1 MITLDRLAFVDV
13 ETTGL
18 APHSDRVT
26 EIGVVT
32 VDEGG
37 VREWCSLVNPGR
49 VAAARSRLLSGVSP
63 AELAAAPRFSDI
75 AAALAGRLAGRLFIA
90 HNARFDH
97 DFVRAEFMRAGLDF
111 QARVVCSA
119 ALSRRLYPQ
128 QPRHDLDAVM
138 HRHGLHA
145 EARHRALPDARLL
158 EQFWRVLRAEHPFGL
173 EAAVQDLLAGPV
185 LPAALDPGLIDALPE
200 SPGVFALLDR
210 EGSVLHMAKAA
221 NLRLGVRDYFR
232 LDRAS
237 DKALAAA
244 HAVSGVRWRVTRGA
258 LGSQFRL
265 KAWSD
270 ALQPRKRRAAAFFTW
285 RMRPECVPCLELAPL
300 AAAPGGAVDR
310 AADRASVHR
319 GVDRSGGDT
328 PELYGLFETERKARN
343 ALARLA
349 ASNGL
354 CSALLGL
361 DGEGRCVGC
370 AAYSPGDA
378 PACAGTAC
386 AMAGAMA
393 GEAAARGRGAR
404 KESAAKAEPAA
415 KKEPLAKPQ
424 CLGKR
429 ERLRHLTRVAL
440 ALRPLRVQSWPY
452 EGPIGIRERGELH
465 VIDGWR
471 YLGTACSAHE
481 VPELLAQSDT
491 VRGGAERGGFER
503 DTFAFLVRVLRRLP
517 ASRIVRL
524 GTDPGVPT
532 VHWGAHRFADP
543 GGDSAKRGLPTD
555 GPRSEASQ

>member
-18 APHSDRVT
+18 APRSDRIT

-37 VREWCSLVNPGR
+37 VREWRSLLNPGR
-49 VAAARSRLLSGVSP
+49 VAAARSRLLAGVS
-63 AELAAAPRFSDI
+63 AGELATAPRFADI
-75 AAALAGRLAGRLFIA
+75 AAQLARRLAGRLFIA

-97 DFVRAEFMRAGLDF
+97 DFLRAEFMRAGLDF
-111 QARVVCSA
+111 HTRVVCSA
-119 ALSRRLYPQ
+119 ALSRRLYPRE
-128 QPRHDLDAVM
+128 PRHDLDAIM
-138 HRHGLHA
+138 LRHALHA

-173 EAAVQDLLAGPV
+173 DAAVEELLAGPV

-200 SPGVFALLDR
+200 APGVFALLDG
-210 EGSVLHMAKAA
+210 EGAVLHMAKSA

-244 HAVSGVRWRVTRGA
+244 HAVRGVRWRVTRGA

-265 KAWSD
+265 RAWSD
-270 ALQPRKRRAAAFFTW
+270 ALQPRKRRAGAFFTW

-300 AAAPGGAVDR
+300 EGAPGGAAGR
-310 AADRASVHR
+310 AEGGSAGAADR
-319 GVDRSGGDT
+319 

-349 ASNGL
+349 TSNGL

-361 DGEGRCVGC
+361 DGESGCLGC
-370 AAYSPGDA
+370 AAYAGSNAPG
-378 PACAGTAC
+378 CGGTPGATVD
-386 AMAGAMA
+386 AMAGAI
-393 GEAAARGRGAR
+393 GSEAAARRRGAR
-404 KESAAKAEPAA
+404 KESAMKKEPAA
-415 KKEPLAKPQ
+415 KKEPLAKPL

-452 EGPIGIRERGELH
+452 QGPIGIRERGELH
-465 VIDGWR
+465 VVDDWR
-471 YLGTACSAHE
+471 YLGTACAAHE
-481 VPELLAQSDT
+481 VPELLAGS
-491 VRGGAERGGFER
+491 GAQRGGFER

-524 GTDPGVPT
+524 D
-532 VHWGAHRFADP
+532 A
-543 GGDSAKRGLPTD
+543 DSAVQGGAPGRV
-555 GPRSEASQ
+555 GPG